1 MALEVSSDMR
11 NMSFGSQNNLPLVNE
26 WQFWLDTKED
36 TGSTTRSALG
46 VISTIKLFWW
56 FYDNIQAK
64 LPEKATIQLFK
75 NGIEPNWGH
84 PRNIKGGHYKI
95 KCKTQA
101 EIQRLWLDVALVLI
115 GEQFED
121 SQDINGASCNFTKQT
136 VMFWLADAE
145 DEDVKQQIR
154 KELVCL
160 LPAGATIAFGNHSS
174 LLGKEAV
181 LVAAN
186 RLVETDPIPI
196 SESAPTETSRLHS
209 KGIAIDIDLIP
220 PTTHRLSRSCP
231 DIFDELELE
240 QSSVPLPAPTRP
252 RSFSECGVFDEI
264 TTRRGRS
271 WSRVNPY
278 PNRRRGTSGVGNGLQ
293 PPGMRKVLSAN
304 ALDEYIPREPIHT
317 SVPGTTLRHVKSWAD
332 DGDSD
337 ISSRC
342 LSPTHGCS
350 KIDDQYER
358 HPLSFPLQQ
367 NEPPRSS
374 PQRGFYDEYPEW
386 ESGPPSLAH
395 SGPVSPAGPQHM
407 HNATPIAP
415 PGQMDFSLGGPMIPS
430 DENIGSSSGS
440 PSSDRF
446 KTELTNLMYSTQM
459 LASNIQQMA
468 PQQNVRSSLVPI
480 PVVQSNQTHPQQQ
493 HPQGQRGMQ
502 QQQNVHWVMPTF
514 PMQQQ
519 PAPAQGRQ
527 QPLHQLNAQHLKQLS
542 QQHHLQPVQQQPQQ
556 PPQSTSPKK
565 QPKGQRM
572 RGGIATG
579 GPAGVIHGSG
589 ATQGNQFNWDAN
601 KIMEFLLESDPASPV
616 LKADD
621 DYGEKYSK
629 SRSPRN
635 RRKIR
640 ERKIREA
647 AYAAKREMEIWTPVC
662 DGFYLCRYY

>member
-1 MALEVSSDMR
+1 MEAEFNNASFNSQMALEVSSDMR
-11 NMSFGSQNNLPLVNE
+11 NMSFGSQSNLPLVNE
-26 WQFWLDTKED
+26 WQFWLDTKEES
-36 TGSTTRSALG
+36 GPTTRSALG

-64 LPEKATIQLFK
+64 LPDKATIQLFK

-95 KCKTQA
+95 KCKSQA
-101 EIQRLWLDVALVLI
+101 EVQRLWLDVALVLI
-115 GEQFED
+115 GEQFEH
-121 SQDINGASCNFTKQT
+121 SEDINGASCNFTKQT
-136 VMFWLADAE
+136 VMFWLADAQ
-145 DEDVKQQIR
+145 DEDAKQQIR

-160 LPAGATIAFGNHSS
+160 LPAGSTIAFGNHSS
-174 LLGKEAV
+174 LMGKEAV

-186 RLVETDPIPI
+186 KLVETDPIPV

-209 KGIAIDIDLIP
+209 KGVAVDIDLIP

-240 QSSVPLPAPTRP
+240 QATLPPPAPTRP

-342 LSPTHGCS
+342 LSPNHGCS
-350 KIDDQYER
+350 KVDDQYER

-374 PQRGFYDEYPEW
+374 PQRGFYDDYPEW

-407 HNATPIAP
+407 HNA
-415 PGQMDFSLGGPMIPS
+415 L
-430 DENIGSSSGS
+430 
-440 PSSDRF
+440 
-446 KTELTNLMYSTQM
+446 
-459 LASNIQQMA
+459 
-468 PQQNVRSSLVPI
+468 LV
-480 PVVQSNQTHPQQQ
+480 V
-493 HPQGQRGMQ
+493 
-502 QQQNVHWVMPTF
+502 
-514 PMQQQ
+514 
-519 PAPAQGRQ
+519 
-527 QPLHQLNAQHLKQLS
+527 
-542 QQHHLQPVQQQPQQ
+542 
-556 PPQSTSPKK
+556 
-565 QPKGQRM
+565 
-572 RGGIATG
+572 
-579 GPAGVIHGSG
+579 
-589 ATQGNQFNWDAN
+589 
-601 KIMEFLLESDPASPV
+601 LLW
-616 LKADD
+616 L
-621 DYGEKYSK
+621 
-629 SRSPRN
+629 
-635 RRKIR
+635 
-640 ERKIREA
+640 
-647 AYAAKREMEIWTPVC
+647 
-662 DGFYLCRYY
+662 L